1 MLPIPSRQELIR
13 RIPRLVFG
21 LVIFGIGAAMMVL
34 SDLGLSPWEVMAQ
47 GISFKTGIPIG
58 TVGILIGI
66 VVLLLWIPLKEKLG
80 IGTILNVFIIGIVI
94 DLTLWFAPESVEG
107 LAVRWLL
114 LAGGILIV
122 GIGSGFYIGAGL
134 GPGPRD
140 GLMTGIARRGVNIG
154 LARFGIEI
162 TVLVVGWLLG
172 GTVGV
177 GTVLFAFGM
186 GPLIAILLPRLSVGD
201 PEPEKQASP
210 TER

>member
-1 MLPIPSRQELIR
+1 MLPLPSRQQLAIR
-13 RIPRLVFG
+13 LPRLIFG
-21 LVIFGIGAAMMVL
+21 LIVFGIGAAMMVL
-34 SDLGLSPWEVMAQ
+34 SDLGFSPWEVMAQ

-66 VVLLLWIPLKEKLG
+66 VVLLLWIPLKERLG

-94 DLTLWFAPESVEG
+94 DTTLWLTPDTVES
-107 LAVRWLL
+107 LAIRWTLL
-114 LAGGILIV
+114 LGGILMV
-122 GIGSGFYIGAGL
+122 AIGSGFYIGAGL

-154 LARFGIEI
+154 VARFGIEVS
-162 TVLVVGWLLG
+162 VLVIGWMLG

-186 GPLIAILLPRLSVGD
+186 GPLIALILPRLSVD
-201 PEPEKQASP
+201 STETTAHAVPPEV
-210 TER
+210 